1 MTPRQERN
9 LGQAMKA
16 LAVSEGHVTHAPPS
30 SGVTSAMCRII
41 EHLDGGT
48 MTVKAALSLA
58 MSGEEELM
66 SQAIDALDKQ
76 DLAIRVDDL
85 IVWQQEADE
94 WLDVYGKQ
102 GRLF

>member
-1 MTPRQERN
+1 MTPQQERN
-9 LGQAMKA
+9 LGKAMKS
-16 LAVSEGHVTHAPPS
+16 LAVSEGHITHTPLKD
-30 SGVTSAMCRII
+30 VTSAMCRII
-41 EHLDGGT
+41 EYLDGGT
-48 MTVKAALSLA
+48 MTVNAALSLA